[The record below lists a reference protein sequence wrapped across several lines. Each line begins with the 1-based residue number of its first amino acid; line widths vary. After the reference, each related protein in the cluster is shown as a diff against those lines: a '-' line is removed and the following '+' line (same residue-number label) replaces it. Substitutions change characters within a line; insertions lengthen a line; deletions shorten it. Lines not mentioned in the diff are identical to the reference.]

1 MRKMVRLLNKKIK
14 KKMAWEMYA
23 SYVIASLLPIAL
35 IVGFFMKKSMDS
47 TEQNLIQMAEPYCTQ
62 IIDNVTTA
70 VAEAE
75 NEIAILKSSDAMYNL
90 LFTEYENPADAL
102 TMYQSQW
109 LHGTKY
115 QINSNHTVKFYN
127 TVANSNISAL
137 TNNSL
142 EDFRRI
148 YGEEALSAGDG
159 IHYKLLPS
167 YGSFPV
173 RLSLYTSYAAIDR
186 QLFLTIEVPVTEFL
200 SSLDSGN
207 GLGGYAYLLDDK
219 GNILGSTDQ
228 KGIYLE
234 NITQSFLESIEDSQ
248 SAYLEGEKFLTILR
262 PVSSKANINTLC
274 SKWKLL
280 YLMPNELFQE
290 SMRADMLSIVPLC
303 VFSMVFSLGI
313 AIFFT
318 RWVCGRLDKLRNKTK
333 RILNGEFDIAEPVS
347 INDELGELEEAIY
360 EMAAALDNMFKN
372 QYIRLQ
378 KENEQKIRNEQLLR
392 TTIQAEID
400 ALRYQINPHYL
411 FNTMESIRMHLY
423 LMGDKETANI
433 IRQFSESFRKMLDT
447 DSSKYTLQDELE
459 TIECYLHVQKYRLGD
474 RFVSTVTVDPA
485 LVNCHI
491 PKLLI
496 QPLVENA
503 FFHGIELSEH
513 LGQLNIDIFLQED
526 RLHIHVID
534 NGIGMSEE
542 KLRSLQNMLV
552 NPDGASRV
560 GLANIVRR
568 LNLVYGENQS
578 FCVESEQDKGT
589 KIFVTIPYEPQKGG
603 ERLHESVDC

>member
-1 MRKMVRLLNKKIK
+1 MVRFLKTKIK

-35 IVGFFMKKSMDS
+35 IVGFFVKKSMDS
-47 TEQNLIQMAEPYCTQ
+47 TEQNLIQMAEPYCIQ
-62 IIDNVTTA
+62 IIDNVID
-70 VAEAE
+70 VVEEAE
-75 NEIAILKSSDAMYNL
+75 NEIAILKSSDAMYSL
-90 LFTEYENPADAL
+90 LFTEYKNPADAL
-102 TMYQSQW
+102 TMYQTQW
-109 LHGTKY
+109 LNGTKY
-115 QINSNHTVKFYN
+115 QINRDHTVKFYN

-142 EDFRRI
+142 DDFRRI
-148 YGEEALSAGDG
+148 YGEESLSAGDG

-167 YGSFPV
+167 YGSYPM
-173 RLSLYTSYAAIDR
+173 RLSLYTSYASVDR
-186 QLFLTIEVPVTEFL
+186 QLFLTIEVPITEFL

-207 GLGGYAYLLDDK
+207 GFGGFAYLLDDQ
-219 GNILGSTDQ
+219 GNIIGSTDS
-228 KGIYLE
+228 KDIYLE
-234 NITQSFLESIEDSQ
+234 SITPAFLESIEDSQ
-248 SAYLEGEKFLTILR
+248 SAYLEGETFLTILR
-262 PVSSKANINTLC
+262 PLSSKASMNTVC
-274 SKWKLL
+274 SNWKLL
-280 YLMPNELFQE
+280 YLMPNELFRE
-290 SMRADMLSIVPLC
+290 SMRTNMLSIVPLC

-318 RWVCGRLDKLRNKTK
+318 KWVCGRLDKLRSKTK
-333 RILNGEFDIAEPVS
+333 RILNGEFDIAEPVRN
-347 INDELGELEEAIY
+347 NDELGELEEAIY
-360 EMAAALDNMFKN
+360 EMASALDTMFKN

-447 DSSKYTLQDELE
+447 DNSKYTLQDELE

-474 RFVSTVTVDPA
+474 RFVSSVAVDPA

-503 FFHGIELSEH
+503 FFHGIELSER
-513 LGQLNIDIFLQED
+513 LGQLNIDIFRQED
-526 RLHIHVID
+526 RLHIQVID
-534 NGIGMSEE
+534 NGIGMSKE
-542 KLRSLQNMLV
+542 KLRSLRNMLE
-552 NPDGASRV
+552 NPDSSSRV

-603 ERLHESVDC
+603 ERLHESADC

>member
-1 MRKMVRLLNKKIK
+1 MVRFLRTKIK
-14 KKMAWEMYA
+14 KKLAWEMYA
-23 SYVIASLLPIAL
+23 SYIVASLLPIAL
-35 IVGFFMKKSMDS
+35 IVGFFVKKSMDS

-75 NEIAILKSSDAMYNL
+75 NEIAILKSSDAMFNL

-109 LHGTKY
+109 QHGAKY
-115 QINSNHTVKFYN
+115 QVNSNHIVKFYN
-127 TVANSNISAL
+127 TDTNSNISSL

-148 YGEEALSAGDG
+148 YGEEALLAGDG

-167 YGSFPV
+167 YGFSPV
-173 RLSLYTSYAAIDR
+173 RLSLYTSYASIDR
-186 QLFLTIEVPVTEFL
+186 QLFLTIEVPITELL
-200 SSLDSGN
+200 SSLESGN
-207 GLGGYAYLLDDK
+207 GLGGYAYLLDDD
-219 GNILGSTDQ
+219 GNVLGSTDQ
-228 KGIYLE
+228 QGVYLE
-234 NITQSFLESIEDSQ
+234 NITPSFLESIEGSQ

-262 PVSSKANINTLC
+262 PLSSQAGVNAVC

-290 SMRADMLSIVPLC
+290 SMRTNMLSIVPLC
-303 VFSMVFSLGI
+303 VFSMLFSLGI
-313 AIFFT
+313 AMLFT
-318 RWVCGRLDKLRNKTK
+318 KWTCGRLDKLRNKTK
-333 RILNGEFDIAEPVS
+333 RILNGEFDIAEPVKN
-347 INDELGELEEAIY
+347 NDELGELEEAIY
-360 EMAAALDNMFKN
+360 EMASALDTMFQN
-372 QYIRLQ
+372 QYDRLQ

-447 DSSKYTLQDELE
+447 DNAKYTLQDELD
-459 TIECYLHVQKYRLGD
+459 TIECYLYVQKYRLGD
-474 RFVSTVTVDPA
+474 RFISSVMVDPA

-503 FFHGIELSEH
+503 FYHGIELSEH
-513 LGQLNIDIFLQED
+513 LGKLTIDVFQEED

-534 NGIGMSEE
+534 NGIGMSKE
-542 KLRSLQNMLV
+542 KLESLRNMLA

-568 LNLVYGENQS
+568 LKLVYGENQS
-578 FCVESEQDKGT
+578 FQVESQQDQGT

-603 ERLHESVDC
+603 EKLHESVDC

>member
-1 MRKMVRLLNKKIK
+1 MVKRSKNKIR

-23 SYVIASLLPIAL
+23 SYIVASLLPIAL
-35 IVGFFMKKSMDS
+35 IIGFFVEKSLDS
-47 TEQNLIQMAEPYCTQ
+47 TEQNLIQMAEPYCTH
-62 IIDNVTTA
+62 IIDNVTAT
-70 VAEAE
+70 VEEVE
-75 NEIAILKSSDAMYNL
+75 NEIAILQSSNAMHTL
-90 LFTEYENPADAL
+90 LFTEYKNPADAL
-102 TMYQSQW
+102 TMYKSQW
-109 LHGTKY
+109 FHGARY
-115 QINSNHTVKFYN
+115 QIHGDHTVKFYN
-127 TVANSNISAL
+127 AGANINISAL

-148 YGEEALSAGDG
+148 YGQEALSVGSG

-173 RLSLYTSYAAIDR
+173 RLSFYTSYAAIDR
-186 QLFLTIEVPVTEFL
+186 QLFLTIEVPITKFL

-207 GLGGYAYLLDDK
+207 GLGGYAYLLDDES
-219 GNILGSTDQ
+219 NILGTTDPN
-228 KGIYLE
+228 GILRD
-234 NITQSFLESIEDSQ
+234 ITPSFMESIEGNQ
-248 SAYLEGEKFLTILR
+248 SVYLEGEKFLTILR
-262 PVSSKANINTLC
+262 PLSSEASENTVC
-274 SKWKLL
+274 SQWKLL
-280 YLMPNELFQE
+280 YLMPNELFQK
-290 SMRADMLSIVPLC
+290 SMHANILSIVPLC
-303 VFSMVFSLGI
+303 AFSMAFSLGI

-318 RWVCGRLDKLRNKTK
+318 KWVCGRLDKLRSKTQ
-333 RILNGEFDIAEPVS
+333 RILNGEFDIAEPVR
-347 INDELGELEEAIY
+347 NDDELGELESAIY
-360 EMAAALDNMFKN
+360 EMASALDTMFKN

-423 LMGDKETANI
+423 LTGDKETANI
-433 IRQFSESFRKMLDT
+433 IRQFSESFRKMLDA
-447 DSSKYTLQDELE
+447 DNEKYTLQDELD
-459 TIECYLHVQKYRLGD
+459 TINCYLQIQKYRLGD
-474 RFVSTVTVDPA
+474 RFVSSVTVDPA

-503 FFHGIELSEH
+503 FFHGIELSERLGH
-513 LGQLNIDIFLQED
+513 LSIDIHLQEN

-542 KLRSLQNMLV
+542 KLRSLRDMLEK
-552 NPDGASRV
+552 PDGASRV
-560 GLANIVRR
+560 GLANVVRR

-578 FCVESEQDKGT
+578 FRIESEQNKGT
-589 KIFVTIPYEPQKGG
+589 KIFITIPYEPQKGG
-603 ERLHESVDC
+603 QMSYESADC